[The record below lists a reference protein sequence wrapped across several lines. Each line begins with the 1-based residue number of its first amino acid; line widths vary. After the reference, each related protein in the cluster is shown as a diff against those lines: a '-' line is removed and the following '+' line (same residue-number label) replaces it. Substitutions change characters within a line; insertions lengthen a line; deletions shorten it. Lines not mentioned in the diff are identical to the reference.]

1 MLQKYLIVLCVSLC
15 FIQHV
20 YSEQNLVNLTL
31 TKENEDLVNMPLTHD
46 QAEEVLSV
54 LENKFQRNKTGADYQ
69 DEQYSEGM

>member
-1 MLQKYLIVLCVSLC
+1 MLQKYIIVLCVSLC
-15 FIQHV
+15 FLQQV
-20 YSEQNLVNLTL
+20 YSEENLVNLTL

>member
-1 MLQKYLIVLCVSLC
+1 MLKSHFIVLCVSLC

-20 YSEQNLVNLTL
+20 YSEENLVNLTL

-46 QAEEVLSV
+46 QAEEVLGV

>member
-20 YSEQNLVNLTL
+20 YSEENLVNLTL

>member
-20 YSEQNLVNLTL
+20 YSKENLVNLTL

>member
-1 MLQKYLIVLCVSLC
+1 MYLIVLCVSLC

-20 YSEQNLVNLTL
+20 YSEENLVNLTL

-54 LENKFQRNKTGADYQ
+54 LENKFQTNKTGADYQ
-69 DEQYSEGM
+69 DEQYYEGI

>member
-1 MLQKYLIVLCVSLC
+1 MLQKYLIVLCVGLC
-15 FIQHV
+15 FLQKV
-20 YSEQNLVNLTL
+20 YSEEKLVNLTL

-54 LENKFQRNKTGADYQ
+54 LENKFQTNKTGADYQ

>member
-1 MLQKYLIVLCVSLC
+1 MLQKYIIVLCVSLC
-15 FIQHV
+15 FFQQV
-20 YSEQNLVNLTL
+20 YSEENLVNLTL

>member
-1 MLQKYLIVLCVSLC
+1 MLQKYLIVLCVSHC

-20 YSEQNLVNLTL
+20 YSGENLVNLTL

-46 QAEEVLSV
+46 QAEEVLNV
-54 LENKFQRNKTGADYQ
+54 LESKFQSNKTGADYQ

>member
-1 MLQKYLIVLCVSLC
+1 MLQKYLIVLCVGLC
-15 FIQHV
+15 FLQKV
-20 YSEQNLVNLTL
+20 YSEEKLVNLTL

>member
-54 LENKFQRNKTGADYQ
+54 LENKFQTNKTGADYQ
-69 DEQYSEGM
+69 DEQGR